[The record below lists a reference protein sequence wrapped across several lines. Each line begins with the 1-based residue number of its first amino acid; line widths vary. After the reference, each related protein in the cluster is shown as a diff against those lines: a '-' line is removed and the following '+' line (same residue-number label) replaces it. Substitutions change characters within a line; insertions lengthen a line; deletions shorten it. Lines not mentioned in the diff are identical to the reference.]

1 MVGNGRSYKK
11 MKSPMTPD
19 IYITKSADEIPS
31 EEVAANEAHQLTVEG
46 DADNKDVYLNFSSR
60 LAMYDF
66 ARSLLHE
73 ALYGRSGQKEFLPFE
88 YQGKREAI
96 DGVRMASDSGRLF
109 IFYQNDA
116 PPNN

>member
-1 MVGNGRSYKK
+1 
-11 MKSPMTPD
+11 MKLPMTHV
-19 IYITKSADEIPS
+19 IYITEAAEDIPLD
-31 EEVAANEAHQLTVEG
+31 EVATNEAHQLSVEG

-96 DGVRMASDSGRLF
+96 DGVRMSPDSGRLF
-109 IFYQNDA
+109 IFYQEDV
-116 PPNN
+116 PPNRPIAESD